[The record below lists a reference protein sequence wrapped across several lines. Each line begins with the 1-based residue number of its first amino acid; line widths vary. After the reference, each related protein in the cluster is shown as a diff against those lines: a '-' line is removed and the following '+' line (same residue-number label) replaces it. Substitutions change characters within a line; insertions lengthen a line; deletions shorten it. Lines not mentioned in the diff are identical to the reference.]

1 MLILKHTSSI
11 YFSLCALL
19 SVLAMTFVTTFS
31 FFPIAVNATGINTSN
46 NLQTWFDKLNN
57 LKIVFTYLPE
67 KPIIDS
73 PTELKFVV
81 MNPQTTSHLTGLSA
95 RVVVLTNSS
104 GQERYFKF
112 TNITAPDGT
121 FSVKYLFPDTGL
133 YEVIT
138 TVNSKTFVTLASF
151 NVFVPLSRI
160 HPSDFTSRNKA
171 IQR

>member
-1 MLILKHTSSI
+1 MLILKHTSNI
-11 YFSLCALL
+11 YFSMGASL

-31 FFPIAVNATGINTSN
+31 FFPIDVNATGINTSN
-46 NLQTWFDKLNN
+46 NLQTWVDKLNN
-57 LKIVFTYLPE
+57 LKIDFTYLPE

-81 MNPQTTSHLTGLSA
+81 MNPQTNSHLTGLSA

-104 GQERYFKF
+104 GQERSFKF

-151 NVFVPLSRI
+151 NVFVPLS
-160 HPSDFTSRNKA
+160 
-171 IQR
+171 

>member
-1 MLILKHTSSI
+1 MGAS
-11 YFSLCALL
+11 L
-19 SVLAMTFVTTFS
+19 SVMAMTFVTTFS
-31 FFPIAVNATGINTSN
+31 FFPIDVNATGINTSN
-46 NLQTWFDKLNN
+46 NLQTWVDKLNN
-57 LKIVFTYLPE
+57 LKIDFTYLPE

-81 MNPQTTSHLTGLSA
+81 MNPQTYSHLTGLSA

-104 GQERYFKF
+104 GQERSFKF

-151 NVFVPLSRI
+151 NVFVPLS
-160 HPSDFTSRNKA
+160 
-171 IQR
+171 